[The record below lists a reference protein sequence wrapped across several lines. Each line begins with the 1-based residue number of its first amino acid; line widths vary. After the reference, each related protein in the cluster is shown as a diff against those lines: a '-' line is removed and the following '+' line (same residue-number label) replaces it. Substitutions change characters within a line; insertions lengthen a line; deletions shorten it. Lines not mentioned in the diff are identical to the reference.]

1 MAKKGIKEHG
11 YVVKKSVYQGS
22 DGVQVDS
29 SKEASLFT
37 SYQEAKLVADNTGG
51 RPIKVLRKSR
61 LYNQEW
67 MKHL

>member
-1 MAKKGIKEHG
+1 MKTKGVKEHG

-51 RPIKVLRKSR
+51 RPIKVLRKSGMH
-61 LYNQEW
+61 NQEW
-67 MKHL
+67 MKK